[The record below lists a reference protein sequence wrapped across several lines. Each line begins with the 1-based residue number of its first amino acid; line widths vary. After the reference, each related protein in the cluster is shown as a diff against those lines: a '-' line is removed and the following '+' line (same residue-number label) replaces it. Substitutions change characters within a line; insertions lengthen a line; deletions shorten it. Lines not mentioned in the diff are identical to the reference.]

1 MKFSKVDGYT
11 NLVRDEHT
19 KAVLNTNMN
28 EYKDYIEQRRIKN
41 QELEKIQTLENDV
54 NSMKNDLSEIKSLL
68 RSIIDGSK

>member
-28 EYKDYIEQRRIKN
+28 EYKNYIEQRRIKN